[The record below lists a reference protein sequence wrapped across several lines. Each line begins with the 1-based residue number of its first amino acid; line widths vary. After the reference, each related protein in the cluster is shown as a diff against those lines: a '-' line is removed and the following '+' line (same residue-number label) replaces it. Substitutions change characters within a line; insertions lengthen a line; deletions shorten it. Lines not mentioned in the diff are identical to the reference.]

1 VSVPDSPP
9 AIVPI
14 VEGQSEERS
23 VAGLVRRLLTER
35 SLHGVVVARPFR
47 VKRSKIVRPGE
58 LERAIL
64 QASRARS
71 GAAAIIVLLDAD
83 DDCPAQLGGELLA
96 RATAN
101 SHLPVAVVLAS
112 REFEAWF
119 LASKE
124 SLRGVR
130 GIRADA
136 TAPRE
141 PEAIRDAK
149 GRVSENMED
158 GRGYI
163 PVDDQPALVA
173 KMDFEAAIRGSRSFA
188 RFVREIDRLARPL
201 VT

>member
-1 VSVPDSPP
+1 MTDGLP

-23 VAGLVRRLLTER
+23 VAELIRRLLSEGA
-35 SLHGVVVARPFR
+35 LYGVAVARPFR
-47 VKRSKIVRPGE
+47 VKRSKVVRPDE
-58 LERAIL
+58 LEKSIA

-83 DDCPAQLGGELLA
+83 DDCPARLAPHLLA
-96 RATAN
+96 RATAH

-119 LASKE
+119 LACKA

-136 TAPRE
+136 TAPHE

-149 GRVSENMED
+149 GRVSENMAGE
-158 GRGYI
+158 RGYI

-173 KMDFEAAIRGSRSFA
+173 KMDLEAATRGSPSFA
-188 RFVREIDRLARPL
+188 KFVREIDRLARPL
-201 VT
+201 A